1 MTSRKPN
8 PQPPTP
14 HPSSARLL
22 RDRLVRA
29 LFRPPRVADRPVR
42 RILVIRPDQVGDLLF
57 ATPALARLREA
68 FPAAQIT
75 GLIGPWGRGTVW
87 ERLPELSEVRTCP
100 FPGIV
105 ARPARPWDP
114 YLTLRT
120 VAAALR
126 PQAFDLALV
135 LRFDYW
141 WGALLAEQAAI
152 PHRWGYGLPVM
163 RPYLT
168 MAEPYWAGRHEVEQN
183 LALVEAV
190 IAAAAGGTLPVL
202 HGELGP
208 TEPEPVDR
216 ARGLPPLFFPLRD
229 DEHAWAA
236 IHRPSDR
243 PTVAIHPGSNATIK
257 LWTPEGWA
265 EVTEWLLEWGYAVV
279 FTGTKGEHALIEAI
293 RAELPPAQQAAAPN
307 LAGQTTLGQ
316 LAALLADLQLVLGV
330 DNGPLHLATA
340 VGTPTVRLYGPSD
353 ETLWGPWGPAAQHR
367 VVRAPGTAPTG
378 DLQPGRLGLSGGPAM
393 LAITPAQ
400 VIAAIDTVLSAEC

>member
-1 MTSRKPN
+1 
-8 PQPPTP
+8 
-14 HPSSARLL
+14 L

-29 LFRPPRVADRPVR
+29 LFRPPRAVARPVR

-68 FPAAQIT
+68 FPAAHIT

-87 ERLPELSEVRTCP
+87 ERLPELTEVRTCP

-114 YLTLRT
+114 YVTLRT

-168 MAEPYWAGRHEVEQN
+168 MAEPYWPGRHEGEQN

-190 IAAAAGGTLPVL
+190 IAAAADGTLPVL

-208 TEPEPVDR
+208 AEPEPVDR
-216 ARGLPPLFFPLRD
+216 ERGIPPLYFPLRD
-229 DEHAWAA
+229 EERAWADAQRASGPMGQPA
-236 IHRPSDR
+236 I
-243 PTVAIHPGSNATIK
+243 AIHPGSNATIK

-265 EVTEWLLEWGYAVV
+265 AVTRWLLERDFAVV
-279 FTGTKGEHALIEAI
+279 FTGTKGEHALIETI
-293 RAELPPAQQAAAPN
+293 RSRLTTGQQAAVPN
-307 LAGQTTLGQ
+307 LAGQTSLGQ
-316 LAALLADLQLVLGV
+316 LAALFATLPLVLGV

-353 ETLWGPWGPAAQHR
+353 ETLWGPWGPAPLHR
-367 VVRAPGTAPTG
+367 VVRAPGTVPTG
-378 DLQPGRLGLSGGPAM
+378 DLQPGRTGLAGGPEM
-393 LAITPAQ
+393 LAITPEQ
-400 VIAAIDTVLSAEC
+400 VIAAMEDALGVDEG